1 MKWYLESFQQGKR
14 IVLILFYFYYY
25 YFFCKERDLSLT
37 IKMVSVLSKENT
49 VKLLLRVS
57 LLVIYSRNLLP
68 MQKKNTDLYSERTW
82 SVYSRLSSWLVFVYF
97 TSLKVA

>member
-57 LLVIYSRNLLP
+57 FLVIYSRNLLP
-68 MQKKNTDLYSERTW
+68 TQKKLPTFIQSGHGQFIVDFPVGWFWCISPL
-82 SVYSRLSSWLVFVYF
+82 
-97 TSLKVA
+97 